1 MRPPDASARP
11 RPHLALTGMRLAL
24 HMAADETGP
33 GTSVLSDLI
42 LLPLAALPFPEIDP
56 VIVRI
61 GPLAVH
67 WYGLGY
73 VVGILFAWW
82 YARRLVGNDRLW
94 AGEKAPI
101 SPVDI
106 DDFLIWAAAGVVLGG
121 RLGYI
126 LFYDLARYAQ
136 NPGDILAVWQGGMS
150 FHGGLAGVTLAMILF
165 ARRRGFSAWSLFD
178 VIAAGV
184 PVGFGL
190 VRLTNFVN
198 SELWGRPTDVP
209 WAFVF
214 PNGGPE
220 PRHPSQLYEAL
231 LEGLVLFV
239 VLRILTHS
247 ALKLKRPGF
256 VAGAMVAG
264 YGAARI
270 FVEFFREPDAH
281 IGYLAGGWLTMGM
294 VLSLPMVLI
303 GLWAMLRA
311 RPAAA

>member
-1 MRPPDASARP
+1 M
-11 RPHLALTGMRLAL
+11 
-24 HMAADETGP
+24 
-33 GTSVLSDLI
+33 SDLL
-42 LLPLAALPFPEIDP
+42 LLPLAALPFPSIDP
-56 VIVRI
+56 VVVRI

-94 AGEKAPI
+94 AGAKAPI
-101 SPVDI
+101 TAADI
-106 DDFLIWAAAGVVLGG
+106 DDFLVWAAAGVVLGG

-126 LFYDLARYAQ
+126 LFYDFARYID
-136 NPGDILAVWQGGMS
+136 NPADILAVWRGGMS
-150 FHGGLAGVTLAMILF
+150 FHGGLAGVTVAMILY

-190 VRLTNFVN
+190 VRVTNFIN
-198 SELWGRPTDVP
+198 SELWGRPSDAP

-214 PNGGPE
+214 PTGGPE

-231 LEGLVLFV
+231 LEGVALFV
-239 VLRILTHS
+239 VLRLLTHS
-247 ALKLKRPGF
+247 ALKLKQPGF
-256 VAGAMVAG
+256 VAGAMVAF
-264 YGAARI
+264 YGGARI

-281 IGYLAGGWLTMGM
+281 IGYLVGGWLTMGM
-294 VLSLPMVLI
+294 VLSLPMALL
-303 GLWAMLRA
+303 GLWAMARA
-311 RPAAA
+311 RRAAS